1 MEQASVPFQ
10 PVPWRPEILEIVTD
24 SPAQTIRLGR
34 MVGEILSAGAFVAL
48 MGSLGA
54 GKTLLTKGIAGGLG
68 VEDAGEVTSPTFVL
82 VNEYRGR
89 VPVYHIDL
97 YRLESFAEVEAI
109 GWEEWIDGPGITLVE
124 WADKIEDDL
133 PEERVEVHLQW
144 AGEEKRRL
152 IFYGRGR
159 KGTQIIEELRQRWK
173 KEE

>member
-1 MEQASVPFQ
+1 MKQGSVPFQ
-10 PVPWRPEILEIVTD
+10 PVPRRSEIFEILTD

-34 MVGEILSAGAFVAL
+34 MVGEILPAGAFVAL
-48 MGSLGA
+48 VGSLGS
-54 GKTLLTKGIAGGLG
+54 GKTLLTKGIARGLG

-89 VPVYHIDL
+89 VPVHHIDL
-97 YRLESFAEVEAI
+97 YRLESFPEVEAI
-109 GWEEWIDGPGITLVE
+109 GWEEWIDGPGVALVE
-124 WADKIEDDL
+124 WADKIEAHL
-133 PEERVEVHLQW
+133 PEERIEVLLQW

-159 KGTQIIEELRQRWK
+159 KGTQIIEELRKRWK